1 MAKNKPNQAASSLHV
16 LDRIF
21 KVIKSRGDAN
31 PRESYVARK
40 LARGR
45 LKGAEKFGEEAVET
59 IIAAVGQDKNELID
73 ESADVLFHLL
83 ILWKICGIKPK
94 DVWKELE
101 SREGIS
107 GLEEK
112 AARGTGK

>member
-1 MAKNKPNQAASSLHV
+1 MAKKKPNQSASSLHV

-21 KVIKSRGDAN
+21 KVIKSRGGAN
-31 PRESYVARK
+31 PRDSYVARK
-40 LARGR
+40 LVRGR
-45 LKGAEKFGEEAVET
+45 LKCAEKFGEEAIET
-59 IIAAVGQDKNELID
+59 IIAAVGLNKRELID

-83 ILWKICGIKPK
+83 ILWRICEIKPK

-107 GLEEK
+107 GLDEK
-112 AARGTGK
+112 AARGTAK